1 MCDSEAEERRIALC
15 KGVESGILGIGIR
28 IPEYSSRTPE
38 SINDWNPESKFYRQR
53 IRNPVPGVQN
63 ARREI
68 QNPRLSWIPLH
79 GARRTETRG
88 RDAIR
93 NFYDADGNKNVKKK
107 QTNKQT
113 IGLISKTTFH
123 VHYPFLYISL
133 PALHDYDVKMPNFV
147 FYGARK
153 QATTKFCFSFRTWI
167 YINYGLDDQ

>member
-68 QNPRLSWIPLH
+68 QNPRLSWIPLL

-93 NFYDADGNKNVKKK
+93 NLNDADGNKNVKKK
-107 QTNKQT
+107 TNKQT
-113 IGLISKTTFH
+113 NNRFNKQNNFARALPFF
-123 VHYPFLYISL
+123 VHSL

-153 QATTKFCFSFRTWI
+153 QASTKFCFSFRTWI

>member
-1 MCDSEAEERRIALC
+1 MTRRLRRD
-15 KGVESGILGIGIR
+15 VSTYVRVWNLESWVLESGFRNTIQGLR
-28 IPEYSSRTPE
+28 NP
-38 SINDWNPESKFYRQR
+38 INDWNPESKFYRQR
-53 IRNPVPGVQN
+53 IRNPVPGVRN

-93 NFYDADGNKNVKKK
+93 NFNDADGNKNVKKK
-107 QTNKQT
+107 NKKT
-113 IGLISKTTFH
+113 IGLISKTTLH
-123 VHYPFLYISL
+123 VHYPFFHISL

-153 QATTKFCFSFRTWI
+153 QATTKFCFSFCTWI